1 MTVASDNFNRADGAL
16 GANWHGESPDAAMAI
31 VSQQAVGVSAVSPNS
46 GYWSADSFGA
56 DQFSQATITVHPASG
71 KWVGVTVRALADGTE
86 YLLIAFNNSG
96 TDSWLLFKR
105 TGGGSSFAQI
115 GSTVVTPIVVSQ
127 VMRLE
132 VEGTTVT
139 AKIDGTA
146 IITQTDSDIASGAP
160 GISNSGVAD
169 PANGALDNW
178 SGGDVTAD
186 VFVPVILEYA

>member
-1 MTVASDNFNRADGAL
+1 VTVVSDNFNRADGGL
-16 GANWHGESPDAAMAI
+16 GANWHGETPDSVMEI
-31 VSQQAVGVSAVSPNS
+31 VSQQAVGNSSSSPNS
-46 GYWSADSFGA
+46 GFWSADSFTD
-56 DQFSQATITVHPASG
+56 DQFSEATITVHPASS
-71 KWVGVTVRALADGTE
+71 KWVGVTVRAASDGTE
-86 YLLIAFNNSG
+86 YLLIAFNNGG

-105 TGGGSSFAQI
+105 AGAGSFAQI

-132 VEGTTVT
+132 AEGTTIT
-139 AKIDGTA
+139 AKIDGA
-146 IITQTDSDIASGAP
+146 PIITQTDSDIAGGAP